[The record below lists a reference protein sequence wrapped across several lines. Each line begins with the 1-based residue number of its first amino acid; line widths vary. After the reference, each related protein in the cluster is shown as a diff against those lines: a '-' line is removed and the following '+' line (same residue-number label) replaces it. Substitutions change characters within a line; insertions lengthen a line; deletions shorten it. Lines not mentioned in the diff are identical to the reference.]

1 MHYLKNRTTHSQR
14 REELKKH
21 LDSGKMLR
29 LMEAHNGISAL
40 VANDTE
46 IEINGRKE
54 SFHAIWGS
62 SLTDTASKGYP
73 DADIIGFESRCEN
86 LRQILEASHKP
97 VIFDGDTGGE
107 ASNFEYMA
115 RKLEDMGVSGVI
127 IEDKI
132 YPKRNS
138 LSDGASQSQEDPDIF
153 ATKIKRGKSIL
164 FNEDFLII
172 ARIESLISGAGM
184 EDALKRARKYLLAG
198 ADGIL
203 IHSKSRTPDEI
214 VEFAGRYN
222 EICREIGV
230 KKPLFCVPTT
240 YNTITEK
247 ELEKA
252 GFDAVIYAN
261 HLLRSSYNAMKE
273 TAKLILSNQRSLEAD
288 SLCCPV
294 SEIFDRVGFSDV
306 KKRDTD
312 FARGRV
318 SVIIPAAGKDMEF
331 PGMPK
336 AMLDIKGKPLL
347 QRQVDMLRKNGISD
361 ISIIRGYA
369 KEKFSVQ
376 GIKYIDND
384 DYEKTFILDSLFKA
398 EERMNSGFIY
408 MNSDLLFKEDIIKR
422 LLETKDDIVLVVD
435 NSFEYHKHN
444 VEKGLDL
451 VMAKQKPS
459 KSTRV
464 WEEKENEVIRIGKS
478 ISKEMA
484 DFEFIGIAYFSEYG
498 AETLKKVYYDCKSN
512 SHGKFHEAPDFSRA
526 GFTDIIQEIIDR
538 GFKVKMIEV
547 HKGWMEIHNRKD
559 FEEANKSDI

>member
-1 MHYLKNRTTHSQR
+1 MHYLKNRTTHNQR
-14 REELKKH
+14 RKELREY
-21 LDSGKMLR
+21 LESGKMLR

-46 IEINGRKE
+46 IEINGKNE
-54 SFHAIWGS
+54 GFHAIWGS
-62 SLTDTASKGYP
+62 SLTDSASKGYP
-73 DADIIGFESRCEN
+73 DADIIGFESRSEN

-107 ASNFEYMA
+107 ASNFEYMV

-127 IEDKI
+127 IEDKV

-138 LSDGASQSQEDPDIF
+138 LSEGASQSQEDPDVF
-153 ATKIKRGKSIL
+153 ATKVSRGKSIL

-172 ARIESLISGAGM
+172 ARIESLISGAGI
-184 EDALKRARKYLLAG
+184 EDAVKRARKYLLAG

-203 IHSKSRTPDEI
+203 IHSKNRNPDEI
-214 VEFAGRYN
+214 IEFSRRYG
-222 EICREIGV
+222 ELCKELGFR
-230 KKPLFCVPTT
+230 KPLFCVPTT

-247 ELEKA
+247 ELKES

-261 HLLRSSYNAMKE
+261 HLLRSSFNAMKE
-273 TAKLILSNQRSLEAD
+273 TAKLILANQRSLEAD

-294 SEIFDRVGFSDV
+294 SEIFDKVGFSDV
-306 KKRDTD
+306 KSRDMK
-312 FARGRV
+312 FAKGKV
-318 SVIIPAAGKDMEF
+318 SVIIPAAGRDSEF
-331 PGMPK
+331 QGIPK

-347 QRQVDMLRKNGISD
+347 QRQVDMLKKNGIKD
-361 ISIIRGYA
+361 ISVIRGYE

-376 GIKYIDND
+376 GIKYTDND
-384 DYEKTFILDSLFKA
+384 DYEKTFILDSLFRA
-398 EERMNSGFIY
+398 EESMNSGFIY
-408 MNSDLLFKEDIIKR
+408 INSDLLFKEDIIKR

-435 NSFEYHKHN
+435 NSYEYHKHN
-444 VEKGLDL
+444 VDKGLDL

-459 KSTRV
+459 KSIRV
-464 WEEKENEVIRIGKS
+464 WEERENEVVRIGKN

-498 AETLKKVYYDCKSN
+498 ADILKKVYHDCLAN
-512 SHGKFHEAPDFSRA
+512 SKGNFHEAPDLKRA

-538 GFKVKMIEV
+538 GFKVKLIEV

-559 FEEANKSDI
+559 FEEANKTAI